1 MGRIDQRHRKLV
13 LAIMIVLVS
22 ALGVVGQRLPDY
34 LSQSGWFDPGSDSI
48 KAAELE
54 ESTFGRDNSADVV
67 VMYDAPAGK
76 TVDDKAFAKKV
87 QSHLDQLEK
96 ITPSTLTASPATGT
110 PSRPC

>member
-1 MGRIDQRHRKLV
+1 MFSKWGEFIQRHRKLV

-54 ESTFGRDNSADVV
+54 ESTFGRDLSLI
-67 VMYDAPAGK
+67 
-76 TVDDKAFAKKV
+76 
-87 QSHLDQLEK
+87 H
-96 ITPSTLTASPATGT
+96 I
-110 PSRPC
+110 